1 MRRLTLALLS
11 GALLAASLVAAAAAA
26 PRIET
31 GAELVSACEA
41 FVKLDERSSQNAV
54 HPHHCH
60 QYLVGYFS
68 AFSEGE
74 RAARDSRASG
84 MQSGAPSRSCVHLP
98 DYVSF
103 RDMAARIVAHAK
115 REPSTLTEPAAILV
129 RRTLE
134 NDFPCAP
141 GEHKPNR

>member
-1 MRRLTLALLS
+1 MRYLTLSVLC
-11 GALLAASLVAAAAAA
+11 GALLAAPLVATADAA

-41 FVKLDERSSQNAV
+41 FVKLDDRASQNSV

-74 RAARDSRASG
+74 RAERDSRASG

-98 DYVSF
+98 EYVSF
-103 RDMAARIVAHAK
+103 RDMASRIVEHAK
-115 REPSTLTEPAAILV
+115 REPSTLKEPAANLV

-134 NDFPCAP
+134 HDFPCAP
-141 GEHKPNR
+141 GEHKPHH